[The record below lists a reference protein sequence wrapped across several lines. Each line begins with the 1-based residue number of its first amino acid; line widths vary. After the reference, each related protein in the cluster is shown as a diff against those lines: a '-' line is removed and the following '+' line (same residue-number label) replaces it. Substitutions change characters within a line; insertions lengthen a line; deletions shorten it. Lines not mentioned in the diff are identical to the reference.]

1 MKCKKIRLKTQS
13 KAFKRIKEKSMTTS
27 TATLL
32 KNVGI
37 FDYITRTNSLT
48 EIIQTY
54 LQKKAIIPKD
64 AQQINIHHFI
74 DCQAV
79 FSAESS
85 AYIITEGVEYYAF

>member
-32 KNVGI
+32 KNEGI
-37 FDYITRTNSLT
+37 FDCITWTHSLT
-48 EIIQTY
+48 EIIQSY
-54 LQKKAIIPKD
+54 LQKKALPKD
-64 AQQINIHHFI
+64 AQQVNIHHFI

-85 AYIITEGVEYYAF
+85 AYIIPEGVKYYAF